1 MHEGDH
7 GILDHD
13 HEHDHN
19 HELHLSHEDRG
30 GRTNRLI
37 AAIVLGLAVVLFL
50 AWKFF

>member
-19 HELHLSHEDRG
+19 RELHLSQEERR
-30 GRTNRLI
+30 GRTNRLV
-37 AAIVLGLAVVLFL
+37 AAIVVALAVVLFL
-50 AWKFF
+50 VWRFF